1 MVHTFYFFAR
11 KPSLSRAGFDYHY
24 IALHTKAGKRVPQ
37 MRRYIQNHRI
47 PSLGGDSPYDAMSEL
62 WSERPRREWAEQNPA
77 YPADEENFIDLGRT
91 AYLSATDRVIVNSD
105 ERHSGMIQGLFQ
117 LRRRLGMPIEDF
129 RGYWLDVHAP
139 IVRTLPGLRHY
150 QQCPMLDESYGPEGM
165 ADPRWDGVEEIWF
178 DDYDAARR
186 AIESIEYQRSLL
198 PDFAHFSEPP
208 GHFFAETALLMWP
221 GKPVDE
227 VRREIATRSQQPW
240 RD

>member
-11 KPSLSRAGFDYHY
+11 KPALSRAGFHYHY
-24 IALHTKAGKRVPQ
+24 IALHTKAGKRVAQ
-37 MRRYIQNHRI
+37 MRRYVQNHRI

-62 WSERPRREWAEQNPA
+62 WSERPRREWADLNPA

-117 LRRRLGMPIEDF
+117 LRRRVGMALEEF

-150 QQCPMLDESYGPEGM
+150 QQCLALDEAYGPDGM

-186 AIESIEYQRSLL
+186 AIDSIEYRRSFL
-198 PDFAHFSEPP
+198 PDFANFSDNPW
-208 GHFFAETALLMWP
+208 HFFAETALLMWP
-221 GKPVDE
+221 GKSVVE